1 MSVSAINYIIHAKVF
16 VIAMMVP
23 SFRHHFFNSVFHG
36 PHSYV
41 KSAVRGYNQRPTD
54 TSQRK
59 RRICSVVKYLSKNM
73 IKVKNV

>member
-1 MSVSAINYIIHAKVF
+1 MF

-41 KSAVRGYNQRPTD
+41 KSTVRGYNQRPTD